1 MRCKIYVELVPRGKD
16 NKKSTESLISEVTT
30 DTDIFGG
37 MYSKL
42 VICVSRP
49 KNASFSSECEF
60 SDRGTDQHMAPR
72 SASEKVRPK
81 KSYFSSAYE

>member
-1 MRCKIYVELVPRGKD
+1 MMVYAAIEENGDV
-16 NKKSTESLISEVTT
+16 SESLISEVTT
-30 DTDIFGG
+30 DIFGR

-60 SDRGTDQHMAPR
+60 SGRGTDQHMAPR
-72 SASEKVRPK
+72 SASEKELLFVRL
-81 KSYFSSAYE
+81 